1 MSETGNIG
9 ESANDLS
16 YQARE
21 ETNEGGNQNE
31 TYETKL
37 KDGPGSSCVGHKK
50 LLSEQFDD
58 LLSITPQGVT
68 NHSHLVENLG
78 AVAAATSEAAS
89 QQQFTIII
97 AFQPIS
103 PALFWLII
111 VLFVS
116 FSTPHTPSRIPID
129 CCVVW
134 VYCCGVWW
142 RPGLYPSHRR

>member
-50 LLSEQFDD
+50 LLSEQFFDD

-89 QQQFTIII
+89 QRQFTIII

-111 VLFVS
+111 VKYPSVPSSVHLWAASEVS
-116 FSTPHTPSRIPID
+116 VTAVTAESTPTTAPR
-129 CCVVW
+129 
-134 VYCCGVWW
+134 
-142 RPGLYPSHRR
+142 